1 MGGIG
6 KGLNVENE
14 GKWEIQAVYQVSDF
28 EQMSEHK
35 EQKAFSLF
43 IMGTLTFCY
52 QFLFRG

>member
-35 EQKAFSLF
+35 EQKAYSLF

>member
-6 KGLNVENE
+6 KGPRYVENE
-14 GKWEIQAVYQVSDF
+14 GKWEVKLSTKFFYF

-35 EQKAFSLF
+35 EQSLQSF